1 MFKLKPFHYHSRAIY
16 YRKMP
21 LTRRQAAEASA
32 VDISLTLDDTA
43 RKLTRASG
51 SLHSIANY
59 IRDTIPAR
67 RGFRKVFELS
77 GSRSSANARALW
89 RFHDRRWQERKATE
103 GEAPAPT
110 QDDEESDEEETIDD
124 EIDRR
129 IGTPFDF
136 RRAVAVA
143 IECLETAED
152 VLRQRK
158 AEMEAWADA
167 EGATFLETFLQE
179 YKDEIKSWRSIEGRL
194 GQCSTTLGESFLDS
208 SLLHGW
214 V

>member
-1 MFKLKPFHYHSRAIY
+1 
-16 YRKMP
+16 MP

-32 VDISLTLDDTA
+32 VDITLTLDDTA

-67 RGFRKVFELS
+67 RGFWKMFELS
-77 GSRSSANARALW
+77 GSRSSADARALW
-89 RFHDRRWQERKATE
+89 RFHDRRWREKEAKE
-103 GEAPAPT
+103 GEVPAPT
-110 QDDEESDEEETIDD
+110 QDEETDEEETIDD

-129 IGTPFDF
+129 IGVPFDF

-143 IECLETAED
+143 IECLETAQD

-167 EGATFLETFLQE
+167 EGAAFLETFLQRH
-179 YKDEIKSWRSIEGRL
+179 KDEIVKWRSIEGRL
-194 GQCSTTLGESFLDS
+194 ALCSTTLGESFLDS